1 MAGWTLGRYA
11 IIVVIMQGITTSQGL
26 LTKSVMNDCGK
37 TSYSQYNTYMTL
49 LDEAA
54 FINFY

>member
-1 MAGWTLGRYA
+1 MTGWTLGRYA

-37 TSYSQYNTYMTL
+37 TSYSQYVH
-49 LDEAA
+49 DAP
-54 FINFY
+54 